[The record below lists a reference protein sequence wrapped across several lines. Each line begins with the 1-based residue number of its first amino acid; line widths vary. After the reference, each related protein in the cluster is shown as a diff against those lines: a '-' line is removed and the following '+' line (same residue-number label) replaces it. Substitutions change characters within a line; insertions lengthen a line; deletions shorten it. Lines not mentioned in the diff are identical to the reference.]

1 MDDLKLYQI
10 FLIFRWN
17 SGGIMPKKRKQPGT
31 RNFEKC
37 IFILCEGSDK
47 HSEYAYFTSLLRD
60 YPMKG
65 NRVQISLVP
74 TEKNTGK
81 ELVLEA
87 AEKLKSEYKNI
98 DEAWVVYDQDGYTKH
113 AETFCIAKDNGV
125 KIAFSATA
133 FEYWI
138 LLHFEYTTAFFPKS
152 EDIIKYMKKEKYI
165 DYAKK
170 DGDVYNRIADKLEFA
185 KDNARKLRKD
195 KEKTD
200 FGKPVYELNPYTD
213 VDVLISEIQE
223 ESQK

>member
-1 MDDLKLYQI
+1 
-10 FLIFRWN
+10 
-17 SGGIMPKKRKQPGT
+17 MPKKRKQPGT
-31 RNFEKC
+31 RKVEKC

-60 YPMKG
+60 YPIKG
-65 NRVQISLVP
+65 NRVKIKLVP
-74 TEKNTGK
+74 TEKNTGR

-87 AEKLKSEYKNI
+87 AKLLPKDHFKNI

-113 AETFCIAKDNGV
+113 AETFEIAKSKGV
-125 KIAFSATA
+125 KIAFSATS

-152 EDIIKYMKKEKYI
+152 DDIIKYMKKSEYI
-165 DYAKK
+165 DYSKS
-170 DGDVYNRIADKLEFA
+170 DRDVYSKISDRLETA
-185 KDNARKLRKD
+185 KRRALRVRAD

-200 FGKPVYELNPYTD
+200 FGTPIYELNPYTD
-213 VDVLISEIQE
+213 IDILISEIQK

>member
-1 MDDLKLYQI
+1 
-10 FLIFRWN
+10 
-17 SGGIMPKKRKQPGT
+17 MPKKRKEPGT
-31 RNFEKC
+31 RKFEKC

-113 AETFCIAKDNGV
+113 AETFCIAKDN
-125 KIAFSATA
+125 
-133 FEYWI
+133 
-138 LLHFEYTTAFFPKS
+138 
-152 EDIIKYMKKEKYI
+152 
-165 DYAKK
+165 
-170 DGDVYNRIADKLEFA
+170 
-185 KDNARKLRKD
+185 ARKLRKD

>member
-31 RNFEKC
+31 RNFEKR

-87 AEKLKSEYKNI
+87 AEKLKSEYKN
-98 DEAWVVYDQDGYTKH
+98 WVVYDQDGYTKH
-113 AETFCIAKDNGV
+113 AETFCIAKDN
-125 KIAFSATA
+125 
-133 FEYWI
+133 
-138 LLHFEYTTAFFPKS
+138 
-152 EDIIKYMKKEKYI
+152 
-165 DYAKK
+165 
-170 DGDVYNRIADKLEFA
+170 
-185 KDNARKLRKD
+185 ARKLRKD

-200 FGKPVYELNPYTD
+200 FGKSVYELNPYTD